1 MRKSKIK
8 NLSAAVAA
16 LGFLLLL
23 TELDGGPW
31 AGTYVGAALLILG
44 AVGALRGPEI
54 FSALRLQF
62 RNDRDYKS
70 RTQGRRQKAAL
81 KNSKSEGRYIQW
93 QS

>member
-8 NLSAAVAA
+8 NISAAVAA

-31 AGTYVGAALLILG
+31 AGTYFGAALLILG

-54 FSALRLQF
+54 FSGRRLQSGLY
-62 RNDRDYKS
+62 RDYKG
-70 RTQGRRQKAAL
+70 RTKIERRS
-81 KNSKSEGRYIQW
+81 NP
-93 QS
+93 